1 MVEVKLIRP
10 LDGKAEGETADYPEN
25 DAHRL
30 EKRGAVKI
38 IGPSKQAAAP
48 ENKMEQ
54 APENKDVTRA
64 APAGRKVKAS

>member
-10 LDGKAEGETADYPEN
+10 LDGKSEGDTADYPEN
-25 DAHRL
+25 DAKRL

-54 APENKDVTRA
+54 AHENKDVSRA
-64 APAGRKVKAS
+64 APAGRKVRSA